1 MQKKDKKI
9 PEEFKTY
16 EEAAEFWE
24 SHDSTEYLDILEEVE
39 IIVDIQKRHYLI
51 ELDEKSARLLQEDAK
66 KKGISA
72 NYLASKLVE
81 KELAGTWII
90 FTNVFHRVAWNA

>member
-1 MQKKDKKI
+1 MVKKDKKI

-39 IIVDIQKRHYLI
+39 IKVDIQKRHYLI
-51 ELDEKSARLLQEDAK
+51 ELDENSAKLLQEDAS

-72 NYLASKLVE
+72 GRLASKLVK
-81 KELAGTWII
+81 KELVSAG
-90 FTNVFHRVAWNA
+90 